1 MLLNKHNID
10 FCSSMRIGKDNFG
23 HSLKM
28 RIDGLAIV
36 SCFLNK
42 AEKKRVYS
50 KLRKMRKVN
59 YKKYRVRYIKNK
71 KGKPYRNALLIMGIK
86 ENSPVLLRIDYS
98 PINHNSGGVR
108 LDFHP
113 QHLTASKIDH
123 LLSWMNQRLG
133 EVFYHLLARSWITRI
148 DVAVDIYGCQLGNYI
163 WGLERA
169 GKTSYRNNKKT
180 LPSVRIGSSRSILYI
195 LCYEKIDAH
204 GSKQLTFREKSRFIN
219 INLNEH
225 RQFLR
230 IESRYQPNATP
241 TSKSGNA
248 LMLAHLLSMG
258 NPFERLQVYSDDL
271 AYELL
276 TVGYI
281 RAIPAEPS
289 IAALKRSIMRN
300 IQNSRLP
307 REVIGIIVKH
317 EIELFNKNKIWEQWS
332 LCVERLSSIFNI
344 SSVFF
349 LHNKES
355 DRTNPQTRR

>member
-10 FCSSMRIGKDNFG
+10 FCSSMIIGKDNVG

-28 RIDGLAIV
+28 RIDGLTVV

-42 AEKKRVYS
+42 KERRRVYS
-50 KLRKMRKVN
+50 KLIKMRRVN
-59 YKKYRVRYIKNK
+59 YKKYKVKYVKNK
-71 KGKPYRNALLIMGIK
+71 AGKPYRNALLIK
-86 ENSPVLLRIDYS
+86 ELKKNSPVLLRIDYS
-98 PINHNSGGVR
+98 PINPNTGGLR
-108 LDFHP
+108 LNFHP
-113 QHLTASKIDH
+113 QHMTKSKIDR
-123 LLSWMNQRLG
+123 LLSWISKRLG
-133 EVFYHLLARSWITRI
+133 EIFYHLLARSWVTRI
-148 DVAVDIYGCQLGNYI
+148 DVAIDIYGCQLDNYI
-163 WGLERA
+163 WELKRA
-169 GKTSYRNNKKT
+169 GKTSYRNSKNS

-258 NPFERLQVYSDDL
+258 NPFERLQIYSDDI

-276 TVGYI
+276 TKGYI
-281 RAIPAEPS
+281 RAVPAEPS
-289 IAALKRSIMRN
+289 IVALKRAILRN
-300 IQNSRLP
+300 MQNSRFP
-307 REVIGIIVKH
+307 REVISIIVKH

-332 LCVERLSSIFNI
+332 LCVEQLSSIFSI
-344 SSVFF
+344 ASVFF
-349 LHNKES
+349 LHA
-355 DRTNPQTRR
+355 TRKD